1 MVDHTR
7 AHLRPE
13 ESTPPGKRHPL
24 NVGTL
29 FVPEQLRPRDGG
41 PLWIHFHGAP
51 WLAERAA
58 ARIGRVPVVT
68 VQLGEGSD
76 VYRTPFVDDATLD
89 VLMKQAE
96 EKAGAAFSSLILSS
110 WSAGYGAVREI
121 LRKPKSYER
130 VTRVLALDSIHAGYP
145 SGTSGPKESTLAD
158 EDLDAFVQYAK
169 DAITGKKRLLVTHSE
184 VFPGTFASTTETA
197 DYLLQK
203 LTLGRA
209 PVLKWGPVGMQQLS
223 EMRQGGFSILGFAG
237 NSAPDHLDHL
247 FGLEAFVRLLLRGG
261 RIAR

>member
-1 MVDHTR
+1 MVEHTR
-7 AHLRPE
+7 AHLRAE
-13 ESTPPGKRHPL
+13 ESTPAGKRQTL

-29 FVPEQLRPRDGG
+29 FVPNQLRARNGG

-58 ARIGRVPVVT
+58 ARIGRLPVVT
-68 VQLGEGSD
+68 VQLGEGSS
-76 VYRTPFVDDATLD
+76 VYGAPFQDAATLND
-89 VLMKQAE
+89 LISRAEKQV
-96 EKAGAAFSSLILSS
+96 GASFGSLILSS
-110 WSAGYGAVREI
+110 WSAGYGAVRQI
-121 LRKPKSYER
+121 LRNPRSYER
-130 VTRVLALDSIHAGYP
+130 VTRVLTLDSIHAGYP
-145 SGTSGPKESTLAD
+145 SGAPGPKESTLAD
-158 EDLDAFVQYAK
+158 EDLDAFTQYAK

-203 LTLGRA
+203 LTLGRV
-209 PVLKWGPVGMQQLS
+209 PVLKWGPIGMQQLS
-223 EMRQGGFSILGFAG
+223 EVRQGGFSVLGFAG
-237 NSAPDHLDHL
+237 NSAPDHVDHL